1 MSERENATPTA
12 LHGQHQVDP
21 PKNSRVD
28 QDESLIAAEGADVA
42 QGEHKHTEIVQTAW
56 GVSVRCRRVHMS
68 AAVRAIYSVCAT

>member
-42 QGEHKHTEIVQTAW
+42 QGEHKHTEIAQTAW
-56 GVSVRCRRVHMS
+56 GAVSYTHLTLPTTPYV
-68 AAVRAIYSVCAT
+68 